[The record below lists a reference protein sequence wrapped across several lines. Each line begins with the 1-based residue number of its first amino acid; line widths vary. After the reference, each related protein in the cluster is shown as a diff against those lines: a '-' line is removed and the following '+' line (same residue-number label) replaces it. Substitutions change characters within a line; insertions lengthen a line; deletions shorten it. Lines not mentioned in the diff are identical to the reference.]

1 MHPILRNILA
11 VIAGL
16 IIGSTVNMVIIGI
29 SNSIVPPPEGA
40 TTTTMEGLK
49 ESIHLFKP
57 IHYLMPFL
65 AHALGTFSGALIT
78 VLIATPKQKKKLAL
92 AIACW
97 FLLGGIIMA
106 FMLPSPTWFIV
117 LDLALA
123 YIPMSVIANKIATHK

>member
-11 VIAGL
+11 VIFGL
-16 IIGSTVNMVIIGI
+16 AIGSIVNMVLIGI
-29 SNSIVPPPEGA
+29 SNSIIPPPEGA
-40 TTTTMEGLK
+40 ITTTMNGLK

-65 AHALGTFSGALIT
+65 AHALGTLAGAIIT
-78 VLIATPKQKKKLAL
+78 TLIATHKQKKKLAI

-97 FLLGGIIMA
+97 FLVGGIIMA
-106 FMLPSPTWFIV
+106 FILPSPIWFII

-123 YIPMSVIANKIATHK
+123 YIPMSIIANKIATHK